1 MGNFS
6 LYEEWICSH
15 TLYFLFK
22 SRQLNRILL
31 ERKLVLVSD
40 ALLNWFG
47 VHALIILAI
56 ADRFLFVQRY
66 GLPRARSLALEQLA
80 WPLAVV
86 LLLKANW
93 RKWLIESLLKARL
106 THEVSSVVDDS
117 GTELDVAFAAALSEA
132 SSSPRM

>member
-1 MGNFS
+1 M
-6 LYEEWICSH
+6 
-15 TLYFLFK
+15 
-22 SRQLNRILL
+22 
-31 ERKLVLVSD
+31 
-40 ALLNWFG
+40 
-47 VHALIILAI
+47 
-56 ADRFLFVQRY
+56 
-66 GLPRARSLALEQLA
+66 PRARSLALEQLA

>member
-1 MGNFS
+1 M
-6 LYEEWICSH
+6 
-15 TLYFLFK
+15 
-22 SRQLNRILL
+22 
-31 ERKLVLVSD
+31 
-40 ALLNWFG
+40 
-47 VHALIILAI
+47 
-56 ADRFLFVQRY
+56 
-66 GLPRARSLALEQLA
+66 PRARSLALEQLA

-132 SSSPRM
+132 SCSPRM